1 MKLPLVEYYVQT
13 NRNASPNL
21 RETVMLSKEP
31 SYNFVDIFEGVA
43 MEQRENSF
51 HHCNLYTHRRANQ
64 ALHRDLVS
72 SKSV

>member
-43 MEQRENSF
+43 MEQSENLF